1 MWNSKCIHNS
11 QRSQNRPALRYCVLV
26 LICIETL
33 PLNASPAKF
42 ASSAFRFYL
51 LFIACFTIGGGAG
64 VVGQRWYAHYKAVE
78 LQQLQHS
85 VANLKAEND
94 DLIKQLN
101 ILGVELE
108 VARIANQHS
117 GTLLQKEFDNQLALR
132 KELSFYQKVMAP
144 ELDQEGFIIDSFEVF
159 NTHSENYYRFA
170 LVLLQ
175 YDKHRDTV
183 KGNIN
188 VTIKGSKNGAPSQLN
203 LTDTL
208 VSQQSR
214 LPFSFRY
221 FEVIKGEFNLPAGF
235 MPEQVIIESQLKE
248 AKWGKRNLD
257 RTFTWEVSEPIL
269 GARNT

>member
-1 MWNSKCIHNS
+1 M
-11 QRSQNRPALRYCVLV
+11 
-26 LICIETL
+26 
-33 PLNASPAKF
+33 F
-42 ASSAFRFYL
+42 
-51 LFIACFTIGGGAG
+51 
-64 VVGQRWYAHYKAVE
+64 GQRWYAQYKTIE

-85 VANLKAEND
+85 LANLKAEND
-94 DLIKQLN
+94 DLIKRLN

-170 LVLLQ
+170 LVLMQ

-183 KGNIN
+183 KGNID
-188 VTIKGSKNGAPSQLN
+188 VMIKGSKNGTPSQWS
-203 LTDTL
+203 LTTAL
-208 VSQQSR
+208 ASEQSA

-221 FEVIKGEFNLPAGF
+221 FEILKGEFNLPEGF
-235 MPEQVIIESQLKE
+235 MPEQVIIKSQLKE
-248 AKWGKRNLD
+248 AKWGKRHLE
-257 RTFTWEVSEPIL
+257 RTFTWEVSDPIL
-269 GARNT
+269 GTRNT

>member
-1 MWNSKCIHNS
+1 MLNP
-11 QRSQNRPALRYCVLV
+11 QRSQILPALRYCVFILN
-26 LICIETL
+26 CIETPTL
-33 PLNASPAKF
+33 TASPARF

-51 LFIACFTIGGGAG
+51 LLIACTVVGGTVG
-64 VVGQRWYAHYKAVE
+64 VFGQRWYSHYKTTE

-117 GTLLQKEFDNQLALR
+117 GALLQEEFDNQLALR

-144 ELDQEGFIIDSFEVF
+144 ELDQEGFIIDSFEVY

-170 LVLLQ
+170 LVLMQ

-183 KGNIN
+183 KGNIS
-188 VTIKGSKNGAPSQLN
+188 VTIKGSKNGTPSQFN

-208 VSQQSR
+208 ASAQPQ

-221 FEVIKGEFNLPAGF
+221 FEILKGEFNLPEGF
-235 MPEQVIIESQLKE
+235 MPEQVIIESELKE
-248 AKWGKRNLD
+248 AKWGKRHLD
-257 RTFTWEVSEPIL
+257 RTFIWEVSEPVL

>member
-1 MWNSKCIHNS
+1 MSDPSNQLTS
-11 QRSQNRPALRYCVLV
+11 RS
-26 LICIETL
+26 
-33 PLNASPAKF
+33 
-42 ASSAFRFYL
+42 FRFY
-51 LFIACFTIGGGAG
+51 IAIVVSIAIGILGG
-64 VVGQRWYAHYKAVE
+64 VYGQRWYNHFRTIE

-94 DLIKQLN
+94 ELVRQLN

-108 VARIANQHS
+108 VARVANQHS
-117 GTLLQKEFDNQLALR
+117 STLLQKEFDNQLVLR

-170 LVLLQ
+170 LVLMQ

-183 KGNIN
+183 KGSIN
-188 VTIKGSKNGAPSQLN
+188 VTIKGSKNGTPAQISLSEALASQS
-203 LTDTL
+203 
-208 VSQQSR
+208 SQ

-221 FEVIKGEFNLPAGF
+221 FEILKGEFNLPDGF
-235 MPEQVIIESQLKE
+235 MPEQVIVESVLKE
-248 AKWGKRNLD
+248 AKWGKRHLD
-257 RTFTWEVSEPIL
+257 RTFLWEVSEPII